1 MFSTDLLRVKYRKD
15 KVYLNYLSEED
26 YDLIEEIMS
35 ILKINMSVGEFNEE
49 IKYLKKA
56 YDPKLVEGIA
66 TLLLR
71 KSSIENKSPIDPRI
85 IRSRVFSYGPIV
97 DDKEKE
103 KILDKIKQELGI
115 DPMKYIFS
123 DLEEEMIIKNIPKID
138 VDQLIR
144 EYNFEL
150 LQTALMKTL
159 KVNVYISNKWKE
171 LLFNTKKLGLMYN
184 AYSDPFNVEIYG
196 PASLLRLTERYG
208 RSISM
213 LLPIIISSKNWKIKA
228 EFVGK
233 YNRVYLLDT
242 NNDDTI
248 FPLSAQQE
256 NISFDSSVEKDFYS
270 KMKVVAS
277 DWEIIRE
284 PEPLIAN
291 NSVFIPDFL
300 LIKNNVKIYV
310 EIVGFWT
317 KEYLR
322 RKSEKVREIKLP
334 LILIVDESLGYED
347 FNNEN
352 IVKFKKSINIAS
364 VYYLI
369 NKIYNNLVKN
379 TLINKDYNIELKD
392 DIVTFDEIIKRFGI
406 SKENIKKDNF
416 NIKGYIKLKNVFI
429 KDEFLQSLKNKDFNN
444 LKLSQLIN
452 QYGEWILDVLDFLG
466 YQIKWINI
474 TDAIIKKVQ

>member
-15 KVYLNYLSEED
+15 KVYLNYLSEEN
-26 YDLIEEIMS
+26 YDLVEEIMS
-35 ILKINMSVGEFNEE
+35 VIKENILVGEFNEE

-71 KSSIENKSPIDPRI
+71 KSVIESKSPIDPKI
-85 IRSRVFSYGPIV
+85 IRSRIFSYGPII
-97 DDKEKE
+97 DEKE
-103 KILDKIKQELGI
+103 KMKVLDKIKQDLGV

-123 DLEEEMIIKNIPKID
+123 DLEEEMVIKSVPKID
-138 VDQLIR
+138 LEDLIR

-171 LLFNTKKLGLMYN
+171 LLFNAKKLGLMYN

-213 LLPIIISSKNWKIKA
+213 LLPIIISNKNWRIKG

-233 YNRVYLLDT
+233 YNRVYLLEA
-242 NNDDTI
+242 NSNDAL
-248 FPLSAQQE
+248 FPLNQQQ
-256 NISFDSSVEKDFYS
+256 NISFDSSIEKDFYS

-284 PEPLIAN
+284 PEPLIAS

-300 LIKNNVKIYV
+300 LVKNNVKIYV

-322 RKSEKVREIKLP
+322 RKSEKVKEIKLP

-347 FNNEN
+347 FKNEN
-352 IVKFKKSINIAS
+352 VIKFKKSINIAS

-369 NKIYNNLVKN
+369 NKIYDNLIKTN
-379 TLINKDYNIELKD
+379 SIKYDYNIELKE
-392 DIVTFDEIIKRFGI
+392 DIVTFDEI
-406 SKENIKKDNF
+406 SKKFNIPKEKIREEGF
-416 NIKGYIKLKNVFI
+416 NIKGYTKLKKIFI
-429 KDEFLQSLKNKDFNN
+429 KNDFLQNLKDKDFNN

-452 QYGEWILDVLDFLG
+452 QYGDWILDVLDFFG

-474 TDAIIKKVQ
+474 TDAIVKKV